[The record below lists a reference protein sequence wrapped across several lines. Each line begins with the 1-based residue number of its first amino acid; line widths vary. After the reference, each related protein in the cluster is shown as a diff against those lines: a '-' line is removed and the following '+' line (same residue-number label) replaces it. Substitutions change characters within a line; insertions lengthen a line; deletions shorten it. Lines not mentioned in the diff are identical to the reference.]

1 MIPKVLY
8 PGCNCVSF
16 GTNTVRNFEP
26 VLNKNFTRKS
36 QSDFYQTGRSDDI
49 RQSSYD
55 ESNGYLLPVEEK
67 FKIKPVLDSLPKP
80 LLFSIFVYQS
90 DPVGIW
96 FYYISDPWHFTYG
109 HFQSSCA
116 TTYVKLGS
124 RQTVKLLSVL
134 KFFNSVITCFKN

>member
-16 GTNTVRNFEP
+16 GPNTVRNFEP
-26 VLNKNFTRKS
+26 ILNKDFTRKS

-49 RQSSYD
+49 RQSSYE

-67 FKIKPVLDSLPKP
+67 FKTKPVLHSLPKP

-90 DPVGIW
+90 DPVDIW
-96 FYYISDPWHFTYG
+96 FYYISDP
-109 HFQSSCA
+109 
-116 TTYVKLGS
+116 
-124 RQTVKLLSVL
+124 
-134 KFFNSVITCFKN
+134 

>member
-16 GTNTVRNFEP
+16 GPNTIRNFEP
-26 VLNKNFTRKS
+26 ILNKDFTRKS
-36 QSDFYQTGRSDDI
+36 QSDFYQTGRYDDI

-67 FKIKPVLDSLPKP
+67 FKTKPVLVSLPKP
-80 LLFSIFVYQS
+80 LLFSTFVYQF

-109 HFQSSCA
+109 PFQSSCA
-116 TTYVKLGS
+116 TTYVKLGT
-124 RQTVKLLSVL
+124 RQSVKLLSVP
-134 KFFNSVITCFKN
+134 KFFNSIITCFES